1 MTVRKGGFL
10 LENHMLVSRIIE
22 MSLKQLGVLAAGE
35 SVQGD
40 ELADAL
46 ITLEGL
52 LTQWATQKLYIY
64 KSTDVTIPLN
74 GIGAYTVGPLAAD
87 VMADIQGIS
96 DKAFLDDQ
104 EIVLVR
110 DSNISKP
117 DAQVV
122 YSVGVPNWTF
132 TVFTNGNELKIKVYS
147 LPVELIAQN
156 ELIVPSNYQRP
167 LVLSLAVELA
177 PMFGVEPTQM
187 LLLNQRN
194 AIEMLKRS
202 NTTPLYVKNDLPI
215 GVSSYECD

>member
-1 MTVRKGGFL
+1 
-10 LENHMLVSRIIE
+10 MLVSRIIE
-22 MSLKQLGVLAAGE
+22 MSLKQLGILAAGE

-40 ELADAL
+40 ELSDAL
-46 ITLEGL
+46 IAFEGL
-52 LTQWATQKLYIY
+52 LAQWATQKLYIY
-64 KSTDVTIPLN
+64 KSTDVVIPLS
-74 GIGAYTVGPLAAD
+74 GANSYTVGPLAAD
-87 VMADIQGIS
+87 IAVEIQGIS

-110 DSNISKP
+110 DTNNSKP

-132 TVFTNGNELKIKVYS
+132 TVLTTGGELRIKTNS
-147 LPVELIAQN
+147 LPVDLAAQN
-156 ELIVPSNYQRP
+156 ELVVPSNYQRP

-177 PMFGVEPTQM
+177 PMFGIEPTQM

-194 AIEMLKRS
+194 AVEMLKRS

>member
-1 MTVRKGGFL
+1 
-10 LENHMLVSRIIE
+10 MLGSRIIE

-35 SVQGD
+35 SVQGG

-52 LTQWATQKLYIY
+52 LSQLATQKLYIY
-64 KSTDVTIPLN
+64 KSTDVVIPLSGVN
-74 GIGAYTVGPLAAD
+74 SYTVGPLAAD
-87 VMADIQGIS
+87 IAADIQGVS

-104 EIVLVR
+104 EITLIR
-110 DSNISKP
+110 DTNNSKP

-132 TVFTNGNELKIKVYS
+132 TVLTTGDELRIKVYS
-147 LPVELIAQN
+147 LPSDLVAQN

-177 PMFGVEPTQM
+177 PMFGIEPTQM

-194 AIEMLKRS
+194 AIEMLKRG

>member
-1 MTVRKGGFL
+1 
-10 LENHMLVSRIIE
+10 

-40 ELADAL
+40 ELSDAL
-46 ITLEGL
+46 IAFEGL
-52 LTQWATQKLYIY
+52 LAQWATQHLYVY
-64 KSTDVTIPLN
+64 KASDVVIPLS
-74 GIGAYTVGPLAAD
+74 GVGVYTVGPLAAD
-87 VMADIQGIS
+87 VVADIQSIS

-104 EIVLVR
+104 EIALVR
-110 DSNISKP
+110 DTNDSKP

-132 TVFTNGNELKIKVYS
+132 SVLTTGDELKIKVHS
-147 LPVELIAQN
+147 LPVDLAAQN
-156 ELIVPSNYQRP
+156 ELAVPSNYQRP

-194 AIEMLKRS
+194 AVEMLKRS

>member
-1 MTVRKGGFL
+1 
-10 LENHMLVSRIIE
+10 MLVSRIIE
-22 MSLKQLGVLAAGE
+22 MSLKQLGILAAGE

-46 ITLEGL
+46 VTLEGL
-52 LTQWATQKLYIY
+52 LSQWATQQLYIY
-64 KSTDVTIPLN
+64 KSTNVVIPLSGVN
-74 GIGAYTVGPLAAD
+74 SYTVGPLAAD
-87 VMADIQGIS
+87 IVADIQGVS
-96 DKAFLDDQ
+96 DEAFLDDQ
-104 EIVLVR
+104 EITLIR
-110 DSNISKP
+110 DTNDSKP

-132 TVFTNGNELKIKVYS
+132 TVLTTGGELRIKVYS
-147 LPVELIAQN
+147 LPVDLAAQN

-177 PMFGVEPTQM
+177 PMFGIEPTQM